1 MRPIVYA
8 HRGAS
13 AAFPEHT
20 RAAYVQALLD
30 GADGVECDVHLSR
43 DGHLVLHHDAQLGR
57 TSDGRGPV
65 SARTLAELR
74 RLDWTSWKGTRI
86 PPGHGAPDRQLLTL
100 PELLDLLRGAGRPV
114 GLAVETKHPS
124 PYGHRLEE
132 EVLGLLMREGWD
144 PETGRLENVTVS
156 LMSFHPD
163 AVRHFLET
171 VPARHVCQLVG
182 TTTRGTVRESLRVAR
197 AAAAVLHAGL
207 RLVVPPALPVISA
220 GLVDLV
226 GPGLDLVRD
235 RPELVRQWRAE
246 DRVLRVWTVD
256 TERDVDLCRA
266 LGVQQLTTN
275 RPADVLRW
283 AAAPAGVARAVPAGI
298 PPVLPIGLPT
308 SLPTG
313 GRTGAGTGAET
324 GAPVPVAAA
333 GRSRSAAATAG

>member
-8 HRGAS
+8 HRGSS
-13 AAFPEHT
+13 AAYPEHT
-20 RAAYVQALLD
+20 RAAYVQALRD
-30 GADGVECDVHLSR
+30 GADGVECDVHLTR

-74 RLDWTSWKGTRI
+74 RLDWTSWKGVRL
-86 PPGHGAPDRQLLTL
+86 PPTHGAAHRQLLTL
-100 PELLDLLRGAGRPV
+100 PELLDLLRDAGRPV

-132 EVLGLLMREGWD
+132 AVLGLLMREGWD
-144 PETGRLENVTVS
+144 PGTGRLDNVTVS

-171 VPARHVCQLVG
+171 VPSRHVCQLVE
-182 TTTRGTVRESLRVAR
+182 TPTRGTVRDSLRVGS
-197 AAAAVLHAGL
+197 AAAAVLHAGM
-207 RLVVPPALPVISA
+207 RFVVPPALPVISG

-226 GPGLDLVRD
+226 GPGLGFVRERTD
-235 RPELVRQWRAE
+235 LVRQWAAE
-246 DRVLRVWTVD
+246 GRVLRVWTVD
-256 TERDVDLCRA
+256 TARDVDLCRA

-283 AAAPAGVARAVPAGI
+283 AGRPPATAPAGAPAHSGGPGRTGDLELGRLAAAPAG
-298 PPVLPIGLPT
+298 
-308 SLPTG
+308 
-313 GRTGAGTGAET
+313 
-324 GAPVPVAAA
+324 
-333 GRSRSAAATAG
+333 

>member
-1 MRPIVYA
+1 VRPIVYA

-74 RLDWTSWKGTRI
+74 RLDWTSWKGARI

-124 PYGHRLEE
+124 PFGHRLEE

-144 PETGRLENVTVS
+144 PETGRLDGVTVS

-182 TTTRGTVRESLRVAR
+182 TTTRRTVRDSLRVGPT
-197 AAAAVLHAGL
+197 AAAVLHAGM

-226 GPGLDLVRD
+226 GPGLDFVRA
-235 RPELVRQWRAE
+235 RPDLVRQWRAE
-246 DRVLRVWTVD
+246 GRVLRVWTVD
-256 TERDVDLCRA
+256 TARDVDLCRA

-283 AAAPAGVARAVPAGI
+283 AGAPAGAPPGVPAGA
-298 PPVLPIGLPT
+298 T
-308 SLPTG
+308 TG
-313 GRTGAGTGAET
+313 TPARES
-324 GAPVPVAAA
+324 AA
-333 GRSRSAAATAG
+333 GRSRCATMTVG

>member
-1 MRPIVYA
+1 MRPIVFA

-65 SARTLAELR
+65 SSRTLAELR
-74 RLDWTSWKGTRI
+74 RLDWTSWKGTPI

-114 GLAVETKHPS
+114 RLAVETKHPS

-132 EVLGLLMREGWD
+132 EVLNLLMREGWD

-163 AVRHFLET
+163 AVRHFRET

-182 TTTRGTVRESLRVAR
+182 TTTRRTVRDSLRVGR
-197 AAAAVLHAGL
+197 TTAAVLHAGM

-226 GPGLDLVRD
+226 GPGLDFVRA
-235 RPELVRQWRAE
+235 RPDLVRQWRAE
-246 DRVLRVWTVD
+246 GRVLRVWTVD
-256 TERDVDLCRA
+256 TARDVDLCRA

-283 AAAPAGVARAVPAGI
+283 AAASSGSSG
-298 PPVLPIGLPT
+298 
-308 SLPTG
+308 
-313 GRTGAGTGAET
+313 
-324 GAPVPVAAA
+324 GAPAVGPAAVAAA
-333 GRSRSAAATAG
+333 AHGGRPAPMTVG

>member
-8 HRGAS
+8 HRGSS

-65 SARTLAELR
+65 SARTLDELR

-100 PELLDLLRGAGRPV
+100 PELLDLLQGAGRPV

-124 PYGHRLEE
+124 PFGHRLEE

-144 PETGRLENVTVS
+144 PETGRLDDVTVS

-171 VPARHVCQLVG
+171 VPARHVCQLVE
-182 TTTRGTVRESLRVAR
+182 TTTRRTVQDGLRVGR
-197 AAAAVLHAGL
+197 TAAAVLHAGM

-220 GLVDLV
+220 DLVDLV
-226 GPGLDLVRD
+226 GPGLDFVRAHPD
-235 RPELVRQWRAE
+235 LVRQWRAE
-246 DRVLRVWTVD
+246 GRVLRVWTVD
-256 TERDVDLCRA
+256 TARDVDLCRA

-283 AAAPAGVARAVPAGI
+283 AGAPAGI
-298 PPVLPIGLPT
+298 PAGVPA
-308 SLPTG
+308 
-313 GRTGAGTGAET
+313 GAPFSVPA
-324 GAPVPVAAA
+324 GAPVAGVVPGVVPEVVP
-333 GRSRSAAATAG
+333 GRSRSAAVTVG

>member
-13 AAFPEHT
+13 AVLPEHT

-74 RLDWTSWKGTRI
+74 RLDWTSWKGAPI
-86 PPGHGAPDRQLLTL
+86 PPGHGAADRQLLTL
-100 PELLDLLRGAGRPV
+100 PELLDLLRTAGRPV

-124 PYGHRLEE
+124 PFGHRLEE

-144 PETGRLENVTVS
+144 PETGRLENLTVS

-163 AVRHFLET
+163 AVRHLLET
-171 VPARHVCQLVG
+171 VPARHVCQLVE
-182 TTTRGTVRESLRVAR
+182 TTTRRTVRDSLRVSR
-197 AAAAVLHAGL
+197 PAAAVLHAGM

-226 GPGLDLVRD
+226 GPGLDFVRAHPGLVR
-235 RPELVRQWRAE
+235 LWRAE
-246 DRVLRVWTVD
+246 GRVLRVWTVD
-256 TERDVDLCRA
+256 TARDVDLCRA

-275 RPADVLRW
+275 RPAEVLRW
-283 AAAPAGVARAVPAGI
+283 AGGAAGDPRGVPGRAAAGI
-298 PPVLPIGLPT
+298 PSGIPL
-308 SLPTG
+308 
-313 GRTGAGTGAET
+313 E
-324 GAPVPVAAA
+324 AAR
-333 GRSRSAAATAG
+333 GRSRCATIPVG

>member
-74 RLDWTSWKGTRI
+74 RLDWTSWKGTCI

-182 TTTRGTVRESLRVAR
+182 TTTRGTVRESLRVGR

-226 GPGLDLVRD
+226 GPGLDLVRG

-283 AAAPAGVARAVPAGI
+283 AAAPAGGARAVPAGI